1 MKSRLTW
8 FVVVAMI
15 AGPLFGLLLHQTLG
29 GGAAADSA
37 AAGLSLVTTS
47 FLRLIKMII
56 APLVFST
63 LVVGVARMEGAA
75 SIARIGA
82 KALGWFVVATMIS
95 MTIGVVAV
103 QLFKPGFGLSASAAA
118 SNVSAAGPLQLKD
131 MLEHIIPSS
140 IVQAMAGNEVLQIVV
155 FSVLF
160 GAAASSL
167 GAKVKRLI
175 DAIDE
180 IAAVILRMTRYVMA
194 LAPIAIF
201 AALAATVL
209 SQGASVLLVYA
220 KFIGSFYIA
229 LLILWA
235 FFFGALYMSIGR
247 RTLPL
252 LEKIR
257 QPLLLAFAT
266 ASSEAAYPQT
276 LERLEAFGVSTRIA
290 SFVLPLG
297 YSFNLCGSAMYC
309 AFGVLFI
316 AQIYRIDLSVHQQ
329 FMMLLILMVTSKG
342 IAGVP
347 RAGLMVIAASLSYF
361 GLPEQG
367 LVFVFAVDHLLDMGR
382 TATNVLG
389 NAVASTLV
397 AKWEG
402 ELTESAAYLEGADR
416 SELNAPGMPSSSVEQ

>member
-8 FVVVAMI
+8 FVILAMI
-15 AGPLFGLLLHQTLG
+15 AGPLFGLLLHEVLG
-29 GGAAADSA
+29 NGPAAENA
-37 AAGLSLVTTS
+37 AAGFSLVTTS

-75 SIARIGA
+75 AIARIGA
-82 KALGWFVVATMIS
+82 KALGWFVLATLIS
-95 MTIGVVAV
+95 MAIGLAVV
-103 QLFKPGFGLSASAAA
+103 QLFKPGLGLSATAAA
-118 SNVSAAGPLQLKD
+118 GSVAAAPLQFKEF
-131 MLEHIIPSS
+131 LEHVIPSS
-140 IVQAMAGNEVLQIVV
+140 VVQAMAGNEILQIVV
-155 FSVLF
+155 FSVFF

-167 GAKVKRLI
+167 GPKVKGLI
-175 DAIDE
+175 DTIDE
-180 IAAVILRMTRYVMA
+180 IAAVILRVTRYVMA
-194 LAPIAIF
+194 LAPLAIF

-209 SQGASVLLVYA
+209 SQGLNVLLVYA
-220 KFIGSFYIA
+220 KYIGSFYLAAI
-229 LLILWA
+229 LLWI
-235 FFFGALYMSIGR
+235 FFVCALYAGIGR
-247 RTLPL
+247 RTWPL
-252 LEKIR
+252 LTEIR
-257 QPLLLAFAT
+257 SPLLLAFST
-266 ASSEAAYPQT
+266 SSSEAAYPQT

-309 AFGVLFI
+309 SFGVLFI
-316 AQIYRIDLSVHQQ
+316 AQIYRIDFSVHQQ
-329 FMMLLILMVTSKG
+329 IMMLLILMVTSKG

-367 LVFVFAVDHLLDMGR
+367 LVFVFAADQLLDMGR

-402 ELTESAAYLEGADR
+402 ELKESWQTELQESAA
-416 SELNAPGMPSSSVEQ
+416 

>member
-8 FVVVAMI
+8 FVVIAMI
-15 AGPLFGLLLHQTLG
+15 AGPLFGLFLHRTLG
-29 GGAAADSA
+29 SSPAADSA

-82 KALGWFVVATMIS
+82 KALGWFIVATMVS

-103 QLFKPGFGLSASAAA
+103 QLFKPGFGLSASAAP
-118 SNVSAAGPLQLKD
+118 SGVSAAAPLQLKD

-209 SQGASVLLVYA
+209 SQGAGVLLVYA

-235 FFFGALYMSIGR
+235 FFAGALYISVGR

-252 LEKIR
+252 LENIR
-257 QPLLLAFAT
+257 SPLLLAFAT

-309 AFGVLFI
+309 SFGVLFI

-329 FMMLLILMVTSKG
+329 IMMLLILMVTSKG

-347 RAGLMVIAASLSYF
+347 RAALMVIAASLSYF

-367 LVFVFAVDHLLDMGR
+367 LVFVIAVDHLLDMGR

-389 NAVASTLV
+389 NAVAATLV

-402 ELTESAAYLEGADR
+402 ELTDSAAYLESANR
-416 SELNAPGMPSSSVEQ
+416 AQN